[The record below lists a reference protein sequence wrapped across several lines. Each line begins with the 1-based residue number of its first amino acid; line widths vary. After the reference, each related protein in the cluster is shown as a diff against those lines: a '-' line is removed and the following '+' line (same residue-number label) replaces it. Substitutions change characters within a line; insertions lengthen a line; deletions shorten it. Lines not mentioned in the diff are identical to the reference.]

1 MDRDAQRYHALKK
14 WLLENGIVAYYALPV
29 EETEPFVM
37 GADFYGETFDDAVDS
52 LPS

>member
-1 MDRDAQRYHALKK
+1 MDREAQRYHALKK
-14 WLLENGIVAYYALPV
+14 WLLENGIVTYHALAV
-29 EETEPFVM
+29 KETVTFVM